1 MLCDL
6 KQGRTASDELEPSV
20 LEYFDASVTNNVT
33 AAEILTAAATPVA
46 QAVSAQIPGA
56 ALGVVTTDGDRAV
69 EVFGLAQ
76 SEPDPVPLC
85 RATWFDL
92 ASLTKV
98 LFTTPEIL
106 HLVSQGHVG
115 LDDPLTRAIPDL
127 RQYHRDAAERRL
139 TFRQCLCHQT
149 HLPAVEPLYTYGL
162 DPSTL
167 RAFILQRVW
176 QAGPPV
182 YSDINFM
189 LLGIA
194 IERLTGCK
202 LTDLELPPGLA
213 WSPDPS
219 ETAATERCTWRG
231 RMMRGEVHDENAFA
245 LGGAAGHA
253 GLFGTI
259 DGVLD
264 AAHRFLQ
271 GVDPWVPELRARQTA
286 TRCLGWEARH
296 EGWSGGNA
304 CSEETIGHTGF
315 TGTGVWIDF
324 ARGLAWTLLTN
335 RIHPT
340 RHRDTG
346 IEALRSKVGD
356 LIVGR
361 VS

>member
-1 MLCDL
+1 
-6 KQGRTASDELEPSV
+6 
-20 LEYFDASVTNNVT
+20 VT
-33 AAEILTAAATPVA
+33 AAEILAAATSSVA
-46 QAVSAQIPGA
+46 LAVPARISGA
-56 ALGVVTTDGDRAV
+56 ALGVVTATGDRAI

-76 SEPDPVPLC
+76 REPFAAPLH
-85 RATWFDL
+85 RGTWFDL

-98 LFTTPEIL
+98 LFTTPTIL
-106 HLVSQGHVG
+106 HLVAQGRIG
-115 LDDPLTRAIPDL
+115 LDDRLTVAIPDL
-127 RQYHRDAAERRL
+127 RQYEPGAAVERSL
-139 TFRQCLCHQT
+139 TFRQCLSHQT
-149 HLPAVEPLYTYGL
+149 HLPAVEPLYTYGQR
-162 DPSTL
+162 PATL

-176 QAGPPV
+176 RQGPSV

-194 IERLTGCK
+194 IERLTG
-202 LTDLELPPGLA
+202 LALDDLPVPPQLA
-213 WSPDPS
+213 WRPEPT
-219 ETAATERCTWRG
+219 ETAATERCQWRN
-231 RMMRGEVHDENAFA
+231 RVMRGEVHDENAFA

-253 GLFGTI
+253 GLFGTV
-259 DGVLD
+259 DGVLNV
-264 AAHRFLQ
+264 AERLLQ
-271 GVDPWVPELRARQTA
+271 GVEPWLAEVRIRQSA

-324 ARGLAWTLLTN
+324 RRGLSWALLTN
-335 RIHPT
+335 RVHPT

-346 IEALRSKVGD
+346 IDALRRCVGD